1 MTNDLGRWDWA
12 RISSVLPDCVLNHI
26 AVVLLPCSN
35 AGTDQLS
42 WNWSTNG
49 LFSSIATY
57 KNLIT
62 HCTINSSTNWKLIW
76 NCKAPQRVRVFLWL
90 LWQDRILADRN
101 RVHCHMF
108 DDGHCVRCRQPL
120 ETSNSVSNTF
130 FSTNSHLWL
139 TKKLDSHEVLSANGK
154 NWSTQFAILCWLL
167 WKCPNNF
174 IFNNSHS
181 NVDVIVDTSLI

>member
-12 RISSVLPDCVLNHI
+12 RISSFLPDSVLNHI

-35 AGTDQLS
+35 A
-42 WNWSTNG
+42 
-49 LFSSIATY
+49 
-57 KNLIT
+57 
-62 HCTINSSTNWKLIW
+62 
-76 NCKAPQRVRVFLWL
+76 APQRVRIFLWL

-108 DDGHCVRCRQPL
+108 DDGHSVRCRQPL

-130 FSTNSHLWL
+130 FSTNLHLWL